1 MEQHDIFTGSG
12 DSDRD
17 ILEAVILLATEHFLA
32 SKGAVCG
39 RKVVPFCLWPLQL
52 YDEMS
57 GAAAALL
64 TI

>member
-32 SKGAVCG
+32 PKGGGGGVWRESG
-39 RKVVPFCLWPLQL
+39 PFLPV
-52 YDEMS
+52 
-57 GAAAALL
+57 ATAAL
-64 TI
+64 